1 VRREATVAALVL
13 AASATALLG
22 GGARASSA
30 PHAQPPG
37 VYEAAVSG
45 RIGENILRE
54 RVWFSVPAV
63 RFRDWSTLDYLGPV
77 SRTLSV
83 FDGHRARMVAR
94 FRDGH
99 TEIEDIHGAPGFA
112 QRGASGP
119 AVVILDAY
127 LTGDRLPRQTRLDVT
142 RTHAGVLLV
151 AQAVGASY
159 RLVVTRHPSA
169 PSPGFFRLPA
179 GQPAL
184 VETQPRLDAAAA
196 SGRTPPYWQRV
207 SIDGRD
213 ESMLRRL

>member
-1 VRREATVAALVL
+1 MAALVL
-13 AASATALLG
+13 AASATALLA

-37 VYEAAVSG
+37 VYEAVVSG

-54 RVWFSVPAV
+54 QVWFSVPGV

-77 SRTLSV
+77 SRTLTV

-99 TEIEDIHGAPGFA
+99 TEIEDIHGSPGFA

-127 LTGDRLPRQTRLDVT
+127 LTGGRLPTQTTLDVSRT
-142 RTHAGVLLV
+142 RSGVVLV
-151 AQAVGASY
+151 AQAIGASY
-159 RLVVTRHPSA
+159 RLVVTRHATA
-169 PSPGFFRLPA
+169 PPGLFQLPA
-179 GQPAL
+179 GRSAL
-184 VETQPRLDAAAA
+184 VETEPHLGAA
-196 SGRTPPYWQRV
+196 SALAGTPPFWPAV

-213 ESMLRRL
+213 ESMLQRM

>member
-1 VRREATVAALVL
+1 MAALVL
-13 AASATALLG
+13 AASATALLAG
-22 GGARASSA
+22 GGRASSA

-37 VYEAAVSG
+37 VYKAVVSG

-54 RVWFSVPAV
+54 QVWFSVPDV

-77 SRTLSV
+77 SRTLTV

-99 TEIEDIHGAPGFA
+99 TEIEDIHGSPGFA

-127 LTGDRLPRQTRLDVT
+127 LSGGRLPAQTTLDVSH
-142 RTHAGVLLV
+142 THGGLLLV

-159 RLVVTRHPSA
+159 RLVVSRYATA
-169 PSPGFFRLPA
+169 PSPGLFRLPA
-179 GQPAL
+179 GRSAL
-184 VETQPRLDAAAA
+184 VETEPHLGAA
-196 SGRTPPYWQRV
+196 SAPTRTPPYWQAV

-213 ESMLRRL
+213 ESTLRRL